1 LEKKKK
7 KRKLSYIADMRDW
20 QIDKG
25 SVVVGSL
32 DHNLMGAEPRKTTLS
47 EHGSFSNSG
56 IRTMEV
62 WCDGWKL
69 VHNDA
74 HSPVWSI

>member
-1 LEKKKK
+1 LKKKK
-7 KRKLSYIADMRDW
+7 KKKKNRNKKKRKPSYIADMRNW

-47 EHGSFSNSG
+47 EHGSFSKSG
-56 IRTMEV
+56 ISTREV
-62 WCDGWKL
+62 
-69 VHNDA
+69 
-74 HSPVWSI
+74 